1 MKCVGIVPCRYGA
14 SRFPGKSLADI
25 AGKPMMWHVYQQ
37 AKKCSLLSD
46 VYIATDDERIQG
58 VAIELG
64 LNVLMTGSD
73 HPTGSD
79 RVAECVEQ
87 VDADV
92 YVNIQGDEPM
102 IEPEAITAVADALL
116 HCDDASVI
124 VSNAYTKMNRPS
136 DVVDTNNVKVVL
148 TLSSTAMAYSRTP
161 IPYPKSG
168 EVQYLRQLGLYA
180 FRKSALEIFANT
192 SPGPV
197 EEAENVEMLR
207 FLERGYSVLM
217 VEVDDDSI
225 PVDTPSD
232 LERVR
237 EAYRK

>member
-25 AGKPMMWHVYQQ
+25 SGKPMMWHVYQQ
-37 AKKCSLLSD
+37 AKKCPISSD
-46 VYIATDDERIQG
+46 VYIATDDERIRSS
-58 VAIELG
+58 AIEHG
-64 LNVLMTGSD
+64 LNVIMTSSN

-79 RVAECVEQ
+79 RVAECGQNVN
-87 VDADV
+87 ADI

-102 IEPEAITAVADALL
+102 IEPEAITTVANALL
-116 HCDDASVI
+116 NCNDASVI
-124 VSNAYTKMNRPS
+124 VSNAYTKMTRPS

-148 TLSSTAMAYSRTP
+148 TQFSTALAYSRAP

-180 FRKSALEIFANT
+180 FRKKALEIFANT

-207 FLERGYSVLM
+207 FLERGHSVLM
-217 VEVDDDSI
+217 VEVKDDSI

-237 EAYRK
+237 EAFSK

>member
-25 AGKPMMWHVYQQ
+25 DGKPMMWHVYQQ
-37 AKKCSLLSD
+37 AKKCAIFTD
-46 VYIATDDERIQG
+46 IYIATDDERIEAKA
-58 VAIELG
+58 VELG
-64 LNVLMTGSD
+64 LNVLMTRSN

-87 VDADV
+87 VDADI

-102 IEPEAITAVADALL
+102 IEPEAINAVAVALAN
-116 HCDDASVI
+116 CEDRSII
-124 VSNAYTKMNRPS
+124 VSNAYTKMHRPC

-148 TLSSTAMAYSRTP
+148 TISSMAMAYSRTA

-180 FRKSALEIFANT
+180 FKKSALEIFANS
-192 SPGPV
+192 SPGPI
-197 EEAENVEMLR
+197 EDAENVEMLR
-207 FLERGYSVLM
+207 FLERGHPVLM
-217 VEVDDDSI
+217 VEVEDDSI

-237 EAYRK
+237 KAFHK